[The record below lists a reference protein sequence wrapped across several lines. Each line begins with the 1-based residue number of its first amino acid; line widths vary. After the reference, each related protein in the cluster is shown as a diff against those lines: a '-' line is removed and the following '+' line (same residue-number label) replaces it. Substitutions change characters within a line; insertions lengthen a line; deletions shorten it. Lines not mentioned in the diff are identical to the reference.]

1 MPSQTYHTIVVTG
14 INPGV
19 GDAEICQA
27 HTRAMEVFDADLVS
41 ALSSVGHNFGQ
52 SFCVFP
58 SWSGSGR
65 EGQIKHENGMRTL
78 RDWLAK
84 TDLDF
89 VETKWTDGAEPTII
103 SSHDS
108 PARVSVTK
116 AVENNE
122 AWIEWHGGDIPVES
136 DTPVEIRFPD
146 GNTQSRSHAGN
157 VRWAHWGDNG
167 DVTAYR
173 VVISS

>member
-1 MPSQTYHTIVVTG
+1 MPSQTYQTIVVTG

-19 GDAEICQA
+19 GDAEIHQA
-27 HTRAMEVFDADLVS
+27 HTLAMELFDADLVS

-58 SWSGSGR
+58 SWSASGR
-65 EGQIKHENGMRTL
+65 NGQIEHENGMRAL

-89 VETKWTDGAEPTII
+89 VETKWTDDVEPTII

-108 PARVSVTK
+108 PAGVGVKK
-116 AVENNE
+116 AAENNE
-122 AWIEWHGGDIPVES
+122 PWIEWYGGDLPVKW
-136 DTPVEIRFPD
+136 DTPVEIRFRD

-157 VRWAHWGDNG
+157 IRWAHWGDYG
-167 DVTAYR
+167 DVTGYR